1 MGAAVAVA
9 ALLRCPFLRGG
20 LLEWKKKV
28 LFARLHPQATDTR
41 KIQNYYSLR
50 LGFGILPLQPVCF
63 VRSGMHHT
71 ELLQY
76 IKARPLCQI
85 KKNNQQ
91 LVCNILNYYSLLCYY
106 STITQYY
113 KDAYISSIR
122 THSSMRTNV

>member
-85 KKNNQQ
+85 KKNNQHRT
-91 LVCNILNYYSLLCYY
+91 LRLSLYRTLRQEEQRPCPLRY
-106 STITQYY
+106 
-113 KDAYISSIR
+113 YISKALR
-122 THSSMRTNV
+122 YYLEPYRH